1 MGNILGLCAADMIIV
16 GIMDGQYFVG
26 SLVLSYCDYSQH
38 YEVYTEYSQYTPNI
52 LRVWHTEM
60 SI

>member
-26 SLVLSYCDYSQH
+26 SLVLSYCDYSTAIK
-38 YEVYTEYSQYTPNI
+38 YILSILSVSSEYDAC
-52 LRVWHTEM
+52 
-60 SI
+60 